1 MTQKIFKYR
10 TSITAKPV
18 HVIFNTGG
26 AGRPAKPA
34 PISIKTIG
42 EAGHPKD

>member
-34 PISIKTIG
+34 PIEQYTG